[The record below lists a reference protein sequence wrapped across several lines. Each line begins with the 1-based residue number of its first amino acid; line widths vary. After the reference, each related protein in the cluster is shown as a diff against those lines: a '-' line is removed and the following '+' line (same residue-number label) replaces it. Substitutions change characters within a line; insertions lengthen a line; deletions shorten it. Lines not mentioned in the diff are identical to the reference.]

1 MVQSMSFSDKEA
13 TMAHKIATKLK
24 GIAGIVS
31 LFSLGLA
38 LGLATPAAA
47 DDDKDYICSES
58 QYWCDEW
65 NNILYYIQVHDTGH
79 TCWEEFI
86 LLGACE
92 QR

>member
-1 MVQSMSFSDKEA
+1 MVESISSSDKEA
-13 TMAHKIATKLK
+13 IMAHKIATKLK

-47 DDDKDYICSES
+47 DEDYICSES

-79 TCWEEFI
+79 TCWEEYI
-86 LLGACE
+86 LLGGCD
-92 QR
+92 